1 MSRRNRSRNDK
12 GIVALEFVVVA
23 PVLIMLVFA
32 IVSLGGYLSAK
43 VQVTGKARDGARAAS
58 LRLTLPTGTSII
70 GSPCSTPPDP
80 AQNVTVQATDTYT
93 INIPFYP
100 GNGTQTITKQVTMRC
115 GG

>member
-1 MSRRNRSRNDK
+1 MSRSHCSRGDK
-12 GIVALEFVVVA
+12 GIVALEFVLVA

-58 LRLTLPTGTSII
+58 LRLALPAGTSIV
-70 GSPCSTPPDP
+70 GAACSTPPNP

-100 GNGTQTITKQVTMRC
+100 GNGTQTITKQVMMRC